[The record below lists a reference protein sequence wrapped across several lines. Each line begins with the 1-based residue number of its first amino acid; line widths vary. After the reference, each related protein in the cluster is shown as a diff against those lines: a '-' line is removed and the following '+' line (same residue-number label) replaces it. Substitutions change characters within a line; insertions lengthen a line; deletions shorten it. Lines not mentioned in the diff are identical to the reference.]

1 MRHRP
6 YSLVGPG
13 QALVSLLVTLP
24 FRGERSAGRRGGF
37 AKPPMDG
44 GRSHPVGR
52 FARAS
57 PPFRRREAPPGAPR
71 AAFYR
76 CAGRA
81 SENVDQPHLSASSW
95 RQVVVPASGAPPS
108 PGSERLRSPSPAAPH
123 QPTVGFPRLA
133 DPVSLDHISGPPSP
147 LLRLHGVPCR
157 RPSKS
162 RTSDYKHIGLG
173 SVNSPLQRF
182 CAAVRHPSS

>member
-1 MRHRP
+1 MSRGARRAKSFRVHVCGQGMRHRP

-123 QPTVGFPRLA
+123 QSTAGISPGHRPGEVEGTSPPRF
-133 DPVSLDHISGPPSP
+133 SP
-147 LLRLHGVPCR
+147 LLRLHGVP
-157 RPSKS
+157 
-162 RTSDYKHIGLG
+162 
-173 SVNSPLQRF
+173 
-182 CAAVRHPSS
+182 